1 MTEPDLSDDEALGFA
16 SADDATVA
24 RLMEREAK
32 KRDETWGGE
41 LTFSPKVFLPLTN
54 LCRNFCDYC
63 SFRRSP
69 GQSGEW
75 TMTPE
80 EVVDWLDRSAAQGAG
95 EALLCLGDHP
105 ETGFET
111 YAQQL
116 SSWGFSTT
124 VDYLVWASERALE
137 RGLLPH
143 TNAGLL
149 DRAALERLRP
159 LNVSFGLMLESISDR
174 LCGPGGPH
182 EHAPDKRPELRM
194 AMMRE
199 AGELR
204 IPFTTGILIGIGET
218 HLERVASLL
227 AIRDL
232 HARDGHIQEVIVQNF
247 TARPRMRLRN
257 QPEPE
262 ELELAHAVALARLI
276 LPAEVSVQ
284 APPNLNPKRTELL
297 IRSGVND
304 FGGISGVSP
313 DYINPSHPWPGV
325 ETLAAECAARGFRLR
340 PRSPLYDS
348 YLGRSEFVDPALVE
362 PARAVSARL
371 VSAEEPW
378 MLTPVDDCALPG
390 GRDGL
395 ERPSPVSRVE
405 GDPVV

>member
-1 MTEPDLSDDEALGFA
+1 M
-16 SADDATVA
+16 
-24 RLMEREAK
+24 
-32 KRDETWGGE
+32 
-41 LTFSPKVFLPLTN
+41 
-54 LCRNFCDYC
+54 
-63 SFRRSP
+63 
-69 GQSGEW
+69 
-75 TMTPE
+75 
-80 EVVDWLDRSAAQGAG
+80 
-95 EALLCLGDHP
+95 
-105 ETGFET
+105 
-111 YAQQL
+111 
-116 SSWGFSTT
+116 
-124 VDYLVWASERALE
+124 
-137 RGLLPH
+137 
-143 TNAGLL
+143 
-149 DRAALERLRP
+149 
-159 LNVSFGLMLESISDR
+159 
-174 LCGPGGPH
+174 
-182 EHAPDKRPELRM
+182 
-194 AMMRE
+194 
-199 AGELR
+199 
-204 IPFTTGILIGIGET
+204 
-218 HLERVASLL
+218 
-227 AIRDL
+227 
-232 HARDGHIQEVIVQNF
+232 QNF